1 MKKILFILFVLLV
14 VPVSYADDESI
25 IDIVRDRGLFKVG
38 VGLFEPWVMCGKNG
52 NLVGYEIDV
61 ARKMAED
68 LGVRVQFV
76 RPDWDYIIPALTDKK
91 IDAIISGMGVTPE
104 RSLLVNFSVPYAEF
118 GVSVISNNTQDL
130 STPGDF
136 DSPDIVFG
144 ARAGTVSQQAVQD
157 HFPNS
162 VSRFFDT
169 DTELLEALVAGSID
183 AAIAEQV
190 IANRWLERHPSSLHR
205 PFDELLNRI
214 PEAFALRKGDV
225 DGLNF
230 MNSWIAHHRTS
241 GWLQDRRRYW
251 FNTSEGLDQVADDP
265 QVIAKC
271 DESFR

>member
-14 VPVSYADDESI
+14 VPVSYADNESI
-25 IDIVRDRGLFKVG
+25 IDTVRDRGLFKVG

-68 LGVRVQFV
+68 MGVRVQFV

-162 VSRFFDT
+162 VPRFFDT

-183 AAIAEQV
+183 AAIVEQV
-190 IANRWLERHPSSLHR
+190 IATRWLERHPSRLHR

-271 DESFR
+271 NESFR

>member
-1 MKKILFILFVLLV
+1 MQVMK
-14 VPVSYADDESI
+14 VSSI
-25 IDIVRDRGLFKVG
+25 QSRDRGLFKVG
-38 VGLFEPWVMCGKNG
+38 IGLFEPWVMCGKNG

-68 LGVRVQFV
+68 MGVRVQFV

-104 RSLLVNFSVPYAEF
+104 RSLMVNFSVRYAEF

-130 STPGDF
+130 STLGDF

-183 AAIAEQV
+183 AAIVEQV

-251 FNTSEGLDQVADDP
+251 FNTSEGLDQVTGRPASYCE
-265 QVIAKC
+265 V
-271 DESFR
+271 

>member
-1 MKKILFILFVLLV
+1 MKKILFTLFVLLV

-162 VSRFFDT
+162 VPRFFDT

>member
-14 VPVSYADDESI
+14 VPVSYAGNESI
-25 IDIVRDRGLFKVG
+25 IDTVRDRGLFKVG

-68 LGVRVQFV
+68 MGVRVQFV
-76 RPDWDYIIPALTDKK
+76 RSDWDYIIPALTDKK

-130 STPGDF
+130 PTPGDF

-157 HFPNS
+157 HFPSS
-162 VSRFFDT
+162 VPRFFDT

-183 AAIAEQV
+183 AAVVEQV
-190 IANRWLERHPSSLHR
+190 IATRWLERHPSSLHR

-271 DESFR
+271 NKSFR

>member
-1 MKKILFILFVLLV
+1 MKKIVFIFFVLLA
-14 VPVSYADDESI
+14 VPVSYAGNESI
-25 IDIVRDRGLFKVG
+25 IDTVRDRGLFRVG

-52 NLVGYEIDV
+52 TLVGYEIDV

-68 LGVRVQFV
+68 MGVRVQFV
-76 RPDWDYIIPALTDKK
+76 RPGWDYIIPALTDKK
-91 IDAIISGMGVTPE
+91 IDAVISGMGVTPA

-118 GVSVISNNTQDL
+118 GVSVISNDTQDL
-130 STPGDF
+130 STPADL
-136 DSPDIVFG
+136 DSPDIAFG

-162 VSRFFDT
+162 VPRFFDT
-169 DTELLEALVAGSID
+169 DTELLEALVGGSID
-183 AAIAEQV
+183 AAITEQV
-190 IANRWLERHPSSLHR
+190 TATRWLERHPSSLHR

-230 MNSWIAHHRTS
+230 MNSWIAHHKTS

-251 FNTSEGLDQVADDP
+251 FDTSEGLDQVADDP

-271 DESFR
+271 NESFR

>member
-1 MKKILFILFVLLV
+1 MKKILFIFFVLLI
-14 VPVSYADDESI
+14 VPVSYADNESI
-25 IDIVRDRGLFKVG
+25 IDTVRDRGLFKVG

-76 RPDWDYIIPALTDKK
+76 RPDWDSIIPALTDKK

-130 STPGDF
+130 STLGDF

-162 VSRFFDT
+162 VPRFFDT

-183 AAIAEQV
+183 AAIVEQV
-190 IANRWLERHPSSLHR
+190 IATRWLERHSSSLHR

-271 DESFR
+271 NESFR